1 MYNDSAGAM
10 YEQQERNKN
19 NLFHRRKVFRKRL
32 CVVIFLFILLI
43 YFIILLVDTNR
54 YKNGLKPLITIKEEV
69 KEYDDGTVTTYYSL
83 GWVFREYNRETIKD
97 SEMVPFWEKIR
108 MDDVLNRYNDANLP
122 EIETGYI
129 IPDNDTKR
137 ENVNGVLFF
146 YNGEELLD
154 TYKCILSEYDCEI
167 AYSTIFSFDEDQYDP
182 IKMGVIDNR
191 YVFIREYKSR
201 YTEAES
207 STIYLYDIKAKKLIA
222 QYEDVRYSMIVD
234 KLGYIDSAKY
244 IIKKNGLWGID
255 QVVKGKVTNY
265 VDYVYDEITYDTES
279 KRYIFHDSN
288 GYLVYDAFNNTKTSY
303 IKEKIEK
310 IYVVNNKNYMLTKV
324 KNEEEYNSYFYKVYN
339 DEGINIISDNTILYL
354 EIFDN
359 FMIYI
364 KDKEVYIIDFNGN
377 KLNTDKIPIYFDI
390 SNYGIKPLYI
400 ELSGTTLK
408 LSTPKE
414 STKTHYTDEYYY
426 NIEDFSL
433 IRKRV
438 NVKETLD

>member
-1 MYNDSAGAM
+1 MYNDSAGVM

-167 AYSTIFSFDEDQYDP
+167 SYSTIFSSDKDQMDP

-207 STIYLYDIKAKKLIA
+207 SLIYLYDIKAKKLIA

-265 VDYVYDEITYDTES
+265 VDYVYDEITYDTNS

-339 DEGINIISDNTILYL
+339 DEGINIISDDTILYL

-364 KDKEVYIIDFNGN
+364 KDKEVYIIDFNGK

-400 ELSGTTLK
+400 ELIGTTLK

>member
-1 MYNDSAGAM
+1 MYNDSAGVM

-167 AYSTIFSFDEDQYDP
+167 AYSTIFSSDKDQMDP

-207 STIYLYDIKAKKLIA
+207 SLIYLYDIKAKKLIA

-265 VDYVYDEITYDTES
+265 VDYVYDEITYDTNS

-303 IKEKIEK
+303 LKEKIEK
-310 IYVVNNKNYMLTKV
+310 IYVVNNKSYMLTKV

-339 DEGINIISDNTILYL
+339 DEGINIISDDTILYL

-364 KDKEVYIIDFNGN
+364 KDKEVYIIDFNGK

-400 ELSGTTLK
+400 ELIGTTLK

>member
-1 MYNDSAGAM
+1 MYNDSAGVM

-167 AYSTIFSFDEDQYDP
+167 SYSTIFSSDKDQMDP

-207 STIYLYDIKAKKLIA
+207 SLIYLYDIKAKKLIA

-265 VDYVYDEITYDTES
+265 VDYVYDEITYDTNS

-310 IYVVNNKNYMLTKV
+310 IYVVNNKSYMLTKV

-339 DEGINIISDNTILYL
+339 DEGINIISDDTILYL

-364 KDKEVYIIDFNGN
+364 KDKEVYIIDFNGK

-400 ELSGTTLK
+400 ELIGTTLK